1 MKLLK
6 VYRRC
11 KKGAIVSIDHI
22 RTVAVL
28 GSGTMGN
35 GIAHVF
41 ARVGYKVILRDV
53 ERRFLDLGI
62 DTIAKNLD
70 REIKKGKLAESE
82 KGTVLA
88 RVVPVTDMSAV
99 SNADFLVEAVPEKL
113 EIKRSVLT
121 EADHL
126 LRDDVIIA
134 SNTSSIAMTTLAALT
149 KRPDRFVGMHF
160 MNPVPVMALVE
171 VIRALQTSDATF
183 ATTMDLSKKLGKT
196 PVAVN
201 DAPGFVSNRVLM
213 PLINE
218 AAYTVLE
225 GVATPDAVDTVMK
238 LGMNHPMGPL
248 ELADF
253 IGLDVCVDIMHV
265 LHEGLGDPKYR
276 ACPLLK
282 KYVAAGYLGRKSG
295 RGFYP
300 YPRK

>member
-1 MKLLK
+1 MSVDLIK
-6 VYRRC
+6 
-11 KKGAIVSIDHI
+11 
-22 RTVAVL
+22 TVAVL

-41 ARVGYKVILRDV
+41 ARAGYKVILRDV
-53 ERRFLDLGI
+53 EQRFLDRGM

-70 REIKKGKLAESE
+70 REIKKGKLAEAE

-88 RVVPVTDMSAV
+88 RLIPVTDMSAV

-113 EIKRSVLT
+113 EVKRAVLT
-121 EADHL
+121 DADRL
-126 LRDDVIIA
+126 LRPDVIIA
-134 SNTSSIAMTTLAALT
+134 SNTSSIAMTTLAAMT
-149 KRPDRFVGMHF
+149 KRPERFVGMHF
-160 MNPVPVMALVE
+160 MNPVPMMALVE
-171 VIRALQTSDATF
+171 VIRALQTSDAAFTL
-183 ATTMDLSKKLGKT
+183 TMELAKKLGKT

-218 AAYTVLE
+218 AAYCVLE
-225 GVATPDAVDTVMK
+225 GVATPEAVDAVMK

-253 IGLDVCVDIMHV
+253 IGVDVCVDIMHV

-282 KYVAAGYLGRKSG
+282 KYVAAGWLGRKSG
-295 RGFYP
+295 RGFYL
-300 YPRK
+300 YQK

>member
-1 MKLLK
+1 LS
-6 VYRRC
+6 
-11 KKGAIVSIDHI
+11 ADSI

-28 GSGTMGN
+28 GAGTMGN

-41 ARVGYKVILRDV
+41 ARAGYKVILRDV
-53 ERRFLDLGI
+53 EQRFLDRGM

-70 REIKKGKLAESE
+70 REIKKGKLAEAE
-82 KGTVLA
+82 KGTVLS
-88 RVVPVTDMSAV
+88 RLVPATDMSVVA
-99 SNADFLVEAVPEKL
+99 SADFLVEAVPEKL
-113 EIKRSVLT
+113 EIKRAVLT
-121 EADHL
+121 EADRL
-126 LRDDVIIA
+126 LRPGVIIA
-134 SNTSSIAMTTLAALT
+134 SNTSSIGMTTLAALT
-149 KRPDRFVGMHF
+149 KRPELFVGMHF
-160 MNPVPVMALVE
+160 MNPVPMMVLVE

-183 ATTMDLSKKLGKT
+183 AATMELAKKLGKT

-218 AAYTVLE
+218 AAYCVME
-225 GVATPDAVDTVMK
+225 GVATPEAVDAVMK

-282 KYVAAGYLGRKSG
+282 KYVAAGWLGRKSS
-295 RGFYP
+295 RGFYT
-300 YPRK
+300 YEK